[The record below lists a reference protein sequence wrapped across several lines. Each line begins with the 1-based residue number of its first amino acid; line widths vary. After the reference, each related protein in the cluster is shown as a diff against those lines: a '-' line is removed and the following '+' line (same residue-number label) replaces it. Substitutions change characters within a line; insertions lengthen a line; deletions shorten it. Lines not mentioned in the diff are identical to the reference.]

1 MPKKMPLISRAFYI
15 LLGLTLTVIAV
26 LPTPDDFTVV
36 SPIAQFVI
44 GVGMMVKGVEGE
56 PGWGFLKAFMV

>member
-1 MPKKMPLISRAFYI
+1 MAKKMPVISRAFYI

-36 SPIAQFVI
+36 SPVAQFLM
-44 GVGMMVKGVEGE
+44 GVGMIVKGVEGE
-56 PGWGFLKAFMV
+56 PGWGFPKAYMV

>member
-1 MPKKMPLISRAFYI
+1 MAKKMPVISRAFYI

-36 SPIAQFVI
+36 SPVAQFVI

-56 PGWGFLKAFMV
+56 PEWGFLKAFMV

>member
-1 MPKKMPLISRAFYI
+1 
-15 LLGLTLTVIAV
+15 LTLTVIAV

-36 SPIAQFVI
+36 SPVAQFLM

-56 PGWGFLKAFMV
+56 PGWGFLRAFMV

>member
-15 LLGLTLTVIAV
+15 LLGLTLAVIAV

-36 SPIAQFVI
+36 SPVALFLI

-56 PGWGFLKAFMV
+56 HGWGFLKAS

>member
-1 MPKKMPLISRAFYI
+1 MAKKMPVISRAFYI

-36 SPIAQFVI
+36 SPVAQFLM